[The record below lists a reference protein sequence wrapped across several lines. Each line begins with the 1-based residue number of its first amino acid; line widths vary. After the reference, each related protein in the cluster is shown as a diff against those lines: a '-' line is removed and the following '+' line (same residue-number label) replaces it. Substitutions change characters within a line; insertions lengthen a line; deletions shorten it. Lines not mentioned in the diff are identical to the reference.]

1 MSKKKKAAVAA
12 PQQNEETLIQ
22 AAPMAEEILST
33 LDTPPA
39 PGQADH
45 TVETQIDAMSNVS
58 DPYDLVQQ
66 QRLQRMRALAA
77 QHPGMTFDEILAQ
90 VQAEIPPNLPPAPL
104 QAQELTWENLSADQK
119 AAVAQVQQILAPVE
133 SVLNDESTAK
143 VFAQVGST
151 AVERLRKLRDEQTRA
166 RLIRKSGGKDAST
179 RVQEMETAQQD
190 LLEKRAAQILAANGK
205 DKTAVF
211 KMRPSQAWE
220 QACAEQGK
228 VTATFMAFEK
238 RGAADRILQAA
249 GLGNNYQ
256 PALPSA
262 E

>member
-1 MSKKKKAAVAA
+1 MAKKTAAPSA
-12 PQQNEETLIQ
+12 PQQIENEVILSASDAP
-22 AAPMAEEILST
+22 AAP
-33 LDTPPA
+33 D
-39 PGQADH
+39 QADP
-45 TVETQIDAMSNVS
+45 TVENQIDAMSNVS

-77 QHPGMTFDEILAQ
+77 QHPGMTFDEILDQ
-90 VQAEIPPNLPPAPL
+90 VQAEIPADLSPAPL
-104 QAQELTWENLSADQK
+104 RGQELSWDDLTPEQQDASYR
-119 AAVAQVQQILAPVE
+119 AAAILAPVKA
-133 SVLNDESTAK
+133 VLDDESAAK

-166 RLIRKSGGKDAST
+166 RLIKKAGGKDAST

-205 DKTAVF
+205 DKTVAI
-211 KMRPSQAWE
+211 KMKPSQAWE

-238 RGAADRILQAA
+238 RGAADRILQAV